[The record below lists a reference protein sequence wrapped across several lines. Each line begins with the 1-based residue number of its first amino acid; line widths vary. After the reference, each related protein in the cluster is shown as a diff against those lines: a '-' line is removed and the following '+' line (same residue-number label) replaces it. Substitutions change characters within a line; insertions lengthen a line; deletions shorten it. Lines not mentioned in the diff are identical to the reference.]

1 MQAGQRQQRAGWMA
15 AAMVGIV
22 AAGGVSGAGAQELPA
37 RIAVRGGFH
46 LGNDFNNNNSVRS
59 HLEGFEIGT
68 DVPVVHKLK
77 YIGGIYFSP
86 TITFGGS
93 NRSGADTDGI
103 VYRFLV
109 NAKYGIA
116 NTGAYGGLGLGY
128 SFTQARAKEFRNAN
142 GFATEYILGYNFRT
156 SHPKQTQPFLE
167 ITWHDGEHNQLRGFS
182 FNVGAR
188 F

>member
-1 MQAGQRQQRAGWMA
+1 MQFQGKSRSIA
-15 AAMVGIV
+15 AANVC
-22 AAGGVSGAGAQELPA
+22 AAVCFVLMGTNMAGAQELPA
-37 RIAVRGGFH
+37 KISVRGGFH
-46 LGNDFNNNNSVRS
+46 LGNDFNNNGSRN
-59 HLEGFEIGT
+59 HLEGFEIGA
-68 DVPVVHKLK
+68 DVPIIHKVK
-77 YIGGIYFSP
+77 YVGGIYFSP

-93 NRSGADTDGI
+93 NRSGADTDGN

-116 NTGAYGGLGLGY
+116 NSGAYGGLGVGY
-128 SFTQARAKEFRNAN
+128 SLTQARVHEFRNVN
-142 GFATEYILGYNFRT
+142 GFATEYLLGYNFRV

-167 ITWHDGEHNQLRGFS
+167 LTYHDGEHNALRGFS

>member
-1 MQAGQRQQRAGWMA
+1 MQGKWNNKNVVGVTACAFMSLMGMGTNA
-15 AAMVGIV
+15 AR
-22 AAGGVSGAGAQELPA
+22 AQELPA
-37 RIAVRGGFH
+37 QFAVRGGFH
-46 LGNDFNNNNSVRS
+46 LGNDFNNNGARN
-59 HLEGFEIGT
+59 HLEGFEIGA
-68 DVPVVHKLK
+68 DLPIIHKVK
-77 YIGGIYFSP
+77 YLGGVYFSP

-93 NRSGADTDGI
+93 NRSGADTDGNI
-103 VYRFLV
+103 YRFLV

-128 SFTQARAKEFRNAN
+128 SFTQARVHEFRNVN
-142 GFATEYILGYNFRT
+142 GFATEYLLGYNFRV

-167 ITWHDGEHNQLRGFS
+167 LTYHDGEHNQLRGFS

>member
-1 MQAGQRQQRAGWMA
+1 MRFQGKCRRGTCITIC
-15 AAMVGIV
+15 AAMGFVLMGAN
-22 AAGGVSGAGAQELPA
+22 AARAQELPA
-37 RIAVRGGFH
+37 QFAVRGGFH
-46 LGNDFNNNNSVRS
+46 LGNDFNNNGNRN
-59 HLEGFEIGT
+59 HLEGFEIGA
-68 DVPVVHKLK
+68 DLPIIHKVK

-86 TITFGGS
+86 TLTLGGS
-93 NRSGADTDGI
+93 NRSGADTDGNI
-103 VYRFLV
+103 YRFLV

-128 SFTQARAKEFRNAN
+128 SLTQARVHEFRNVN
-142 GFATEYILGYNFRT
+142 GFATEYLLGYNFRV

-167 ITWHDGEHNQLRGFS
+167 LTYHDGEHNHLRGFS